1 MTTAPEIKTLPG
13 SFQAISPLVSIC
25 IPNYNG
31 AEYIEECISSV
42 LSQERDYAIEIILH
56 DDASTDESL
65 QIIRTQFPQV
75 EVLAS
80 KENVG
85 FCISNN
91 RMVAHSRGKYVLL
104 LNNDA
109 VLRPGSL
116 KAFRDFAAT
125 QPIQGILGLPQYT
138 LYDGSLV
145 DRGYEFDPFM
155 NPIPVFVEGPIEVGA
170 VTGACLW
177 IPRHLWDTIGGF
189 PPWFE
194 SVAEDIFLCCAA
206 RLLGFSVTILKEPGF
221 DHWIGRNLGGGKI
234 VESRLSSTVRR
245 RSLTERNK
253 TWVMIMCYPLPVL
266 LILLPFH
273 FLFLGIEGL
282 VMLLIKRD
290 WRAVD
295 SIYARL
301 PKRLM
306 EFKANVSSLRSKLQ
320 SQKHCRIGAY
330 FSMYQMIP
338 WKLVMLFRHGLPRL
352 TN

>member
-1 MTTAPEIKTLPG
+1 MTVEILPG
-13 SFQAISPLVSIC
+13 NMRPAQSIVSIC

-31 AEYIEECISSV
+31 AEYIEQCIQSV
-42 LSQERDYAIEIILH
+42 LAQDRDYEIEIILH

-65 QIIRTQFPQV
+65 QIIRAQFPQV
-75 EVLAS
+75 EILAS

-91 RMVAHSRGKYVLL
+91 RMVAHSRGEYVLL

-116 KAFRDFAAT
+116 KAFRDYAAT

-145 DRGYEFDPFM
+145 DRGYEFDLFM
-155 NPIPVFVEGPIEVGA
+155 NPIPVFAKGPTEVGA

-177 IPRHLWDTIGGF
+177 VPRNLWDAIGGF

-206 RLLGFSVTILKEPGF
+206 RLLGYSVTILKEPGF
-221 DHWIGRNLGGGKI
+221 DHWIGKNLGGGKI
-234 VESRLSSTVRR
+234 IDKKLSSTVRR

-253 TWVMIMCYPLPVL
+253 TWVMMMCYPLPVL

-282 VMLLIKRD
+282 VMLLMKRD
-290 WRAVD
+290 WHAVD
-295 SIYARL
+295 TIYAKL
-301 PKRLM
+301 PRRLM
-306 EFKANVSSLRSKLQ
+306 EFKASVNTLRSKLQ
-320 SQKHCRIGAY
+320 SKKQCRIDVY
-330 FSMYQMIP
+330 FSMYKIIP

-352 TN
+352 TK